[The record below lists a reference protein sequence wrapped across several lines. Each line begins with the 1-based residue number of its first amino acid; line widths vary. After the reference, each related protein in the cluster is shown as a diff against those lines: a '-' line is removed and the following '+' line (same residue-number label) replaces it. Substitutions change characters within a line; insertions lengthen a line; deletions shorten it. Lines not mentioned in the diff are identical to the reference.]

1 MFEAIIALGLGV
13 LLSGAAVTLALYVW
27 TALALSKVFAK
38 TGGTPWKAWVPVLNE
53 MELLRISG
61 VAPGWALGYY
71 ILQVVVSFG
80 PLLALGASPDV
91 LSGLVLAGNIISIIA
106 GLLYLIVRGTAIHLI
121 NTDFGLSVG
130 YTVLGVLLLPVW
142 ASVVGWGKAVY
153 GGRPVAKADEKAGGF
168 RLRDLG
174 KIFGGAQSSGR
185 QFGILGALV
194 VIIVLFEILTEGKT
208 LDPVNLINLV
218 NGNAYVLVLAVG
230 MVMVIVAGHID
241 LSVGSV
247 AAFVGIV
254 VAQSMYIW
262 HWPWPVAMVLG
273 LAVGALV
280 GAWHGWWVAY
290 VGVPAFIVTLAGML
304 FFRGANQFVGNS
316 TSIPVPREFTFIG
329 GGFLPDP
336 DLGIPFNVPTLILG
350 LVVAAAIVWQ
360 EFRLRGNQRKMGA
373 ESAPVWVS
381 VVKVVVLV
389 LVVFGATY
397 LFASGRPGTSFP
409 IAGIILGVLV
419 LGYSFLTNNTTI
431 GRHIY
436 AVGGNWRAAELSGVN
451 IRRVNFFVMA
461 NMSVIAAIA
470 GMLWIARSVASGPG
484 DGVGWELD
492 AIAAVFIG
500 GAAVS
505 GGIGTIVGSIVGGL
519 VIAVL
524 NNGLQLLSVG
534 ADRVQMIKGLVLLVA
549 VGIDVYSKRQG
560 KPSII
565 GLLTQGRRT
574 SVSATPVPAAP
585 AGTQTPTPAG
595 GAQETAR
602 PRDLTPEG

>member
-1 MFEAIIALGLGV
+1 MTATTTTPKK
-13 LLSGAAVTLALYVW
+13 SG
-27 TALALSKVFAK
+27 
-38 TGGTPWKAWVPVLNE
+38 G
-53 MELLRISG
+53 I
-61 VAPGWALGYY
+61 
-71 ILQVVVSFG
+71 
-80 PLLALGASPDV
+80 
-91 LSGLVLAGNIISIIA
+91 
-106 GLLYLIVRGTAIHLI
+106 
-121 NTDFGLSVG
+121 
-130 YTVLGVLLLPVW
+130 
-142 ASVVGWGKAVY
+142 
-153 GGRPVAKADEKAGGF
+153 
-168 RLRDLG
+168 RDLG
-174 KIFGGAQSSGR
+174 KMFGGAQSTGR

-194 VIIVLFEILTEGKT
+194 VIIVLFQILTNGKT

-230 MVMVIVAGHID
+230 MVMVIIAGHID

-254 VAQSMYIW
+254 VAESMNTFNL
-262 HWPWPVAMVLG
+262 PWPLAMLIGLLLG
-273 LAVGALV
+273 AVV
-280 GAWHGWWVAY
+280 GAWQGWWVAY

-316 TSIPVPREFTFIG
+316 TSIPVPRDFTFIG
-329 GGFLPDP
+329 GGFLPDFGP
-336 DLGIPFNVPTLILG
+336 DFGYSNPTLLLG
-350 LVVAAAIVWQ
+350 LLAAVAIIWQERRLRTAQRAMGADQAPLWVSLVKLVLLLAVVAY
-360 EFRLRGNQRKMGA
+360 
-373 ESAPVWVS
+373 
-381 VVKVVVLV
+381 
-389 LVVFGATY
+389 ATY
-397 LFASGRPGTSFP
+397 LFATGRVGTSYP
-409 IAGIILGVLV
+409 ISGIVLGVLV
-419 LGYSFLTNNTTI
+419 LGYSFLTRNTRT

-461 NMSVIAAIA
+461 NMSVLAAVA

-524 NNGLQLLSVG
+524 NNGLQLLGVG

-565 GLLTQGRRT
+565 GLLTRDRKGAADA
-574 SVSATPVPAAP
+574 ATPVPAAP
-585 AGTQTPTPAG
+585 QGTQTPTPSG
-595 GAQETAR
+595 GAQDTVR
-602 PRDLTPEG
+602 PKDLTPEG